1 MDIQAK
7 VSKLKPIRICYVANK
22 AAPKPGTLS
31 GSNRSLL
38 NLIHAELQAG
48 FNNFIVVSH
57 GKCGLLDIVHREGI
71 RTAVVKGAGSMCK
84 KFSSPL
90 EVAKNFLRWPYIL
103 LHVGK
108 AKQLLKKE
116 KISIVHINDDT
127 CNIAFAYAALK
138 LGIPYIW
145 HIRNFGEEDLN
156 LSFIWKKE
164 TLRLMRSANEVIAIT
179 NAIRQKW
186 EPLLGRTMRVVYN
199 GLPVS
204 NYYEIRN
211 DILRTQQVR
220 ILLIGAIVE
229 GKGQMDAINVIEKLV
244 DSGHTNYKLT
254 IVGCCNACKYE
265 KNILEYVNEHSLKK
279 YVEFVDY
286 TNELREI
293 RRMHDV
299 GLLCS
304 RSEAFGRVTVEN
316 MLAGLLMIGTNAGGT
331 PELIADEKTG
341 FLYEPGDVEELKEI
355 LLKVD
360 SERWMMQQIARCGQE
375 HAKNNFSIERTTE
388 NVINLYY
395 DIVECKR

>member
-7 VSKLKPIRICYVANK
+7 ISELKSIRICYVANR
-22 AAPKPGTLS
+22 AEPKPGTLS
-31 GSNRSLL
+31 GANRSLL
-38 NLIHAELQAG
+38 NLIHAESQEG

-57 GKCGLLDIVHREGI
+57 GKCGLLDIMHEDGVQ
-71 RTAVVKGAGSMCK
+71 TAVVKGAGPMRNK
-84 KFSSPL
+84 KFSSLL
-90 EVAKNFLRWPYIL
+90 EAVKNFLKWPYIL

-108 AKQLLKKE
+108 AKQLLKEE

-156 LSFIWKKE
+156 ISFAWKKE
-164 TLRLMRSANEVIAIT
+164 TLRLMKSANEVIAIT
-179 NAIRQKW
+179 NAVRQKW
-186 EPLLGRTMRVVYN
+186 EPLLKRTMRVVYN
-199 GLPVS
+199 GLPAS
-204 NYYEIRN
+204 SYFEIRN
-211 DILRTQQVR
+211 DILRTQQIR

-229 GKGQMDAINVIEKLV
+229 GKGQMDAIKAIEKLV
-244 DSGHTNYKLT
+244 DSGYTNYRLT
-254 IVGCCNACKYE
+254 IVGCCNACRYE
-265 KNILEYVNEHSLKK
+265 KNVLEYVDKHGLKR

-286 TNELREI
+286 TCELKKI

-316 MLAGLLMIGTNAGGT
+316 MLAGLLMIGTNSGGT
-331 PELIADEKTG
+331 PELITNGKTG
-341 FLYEPGDVEELKEI
+341 FLYEAGDVRELKAI

-360 SERWMMQQIARCGQE
+360 SERQMMRQIAKCGQE
-375 HAKNNFSIERTTE
+375 YAKNNFSIERTAK
-388 NVINLYY
+388 NMINLYY
-395 DIVECKR
+395 DLVK